1 MTPASGQSRRAP
13 RLPAVESTEASSRE
27 RPIVRFAAL
36 RTPAGRPVA
45 PRRPPVRPSGRSPPP
60 RAPRDGRV
68 QQPAGARRARGRRR
82 RGRRGRVRRRL
93 GHGQLHPRPARLAR
107 GAEARRDG
115 AGPGG
120 AALPR
125 RRPEP
130 AAAPAAALGPPR
142 GDPAG
147 EAGRGPRRLPEAL
160 GRGSD
165 ARPAPGD
172 GCPCP
177 CHARG
182 FLPLLPR
189 SSRRCPPSPRFSPI
203 PALSSL
209 GSSHI
214 LRAQGELP
222 SRAE

>member
-1 MTPASGQSRRAP
+1 M
-13 RLPAVESTEASSRE
+13 
-27 RPIVRFAAL
+27 
-36 RTPAGRPVA
+36 
-45 PRRPPVRPSGRSPPP
+45 RPSGRSPPP

-130 AAAPAAALGPPR
+130 AAAPAAALGPPG

-147 EAGRGPRRLPEAL
+147 EAGRAPGFLPEAAASATPARAREKL
-160 GRGSD
+160 PGMAAAALVMLQGFFLSSQTPQPIAFRG
-165 ARPAPGD
+165 
-172 GCPCP
+172 
-177 CHARG
+177 
-182 FLPLLPR
+182 PL
-189 SSRRCPPSPRFSPI
+189 RCPPSP
-203 PALSSL
+203 A
-209 GSSHI
+209 
-214 LRAQGELP
+214 LP
-222 SRAE
+222 SHPCLIQPGIFLHPSSRGRTPFQSGMTVNLMLPTPGC